1 VENRNLSISP
11 GMYANTRLQMASANN
26 ILTMPVEALVIRGDQ
41 QVVYVVD
48 ANNRI
53 HVRAVVVGLRGT
65 KLAEIKSGLS
75 LGDHVI
81 VGGQEKYNDSEQ
93 VSPMMTETQ
102 SSEEMKESGGVIDLK
117 SQDDNGGRQ

>member
-1 VENRNLSISP
+1 
-11 GMYANTRLQMASANN
+11 
-26 ILTMPVEALVIRGDQ
+26 
-41 QVVYVVD
+41 
-48 ANNRI
+48 
-53 HVRAVVVGLRGT
+53 VGLRGT